1 MMTKHMQSRMNQRG
15 IFKDLVDL
23 ALQYGEPDGD
33 KVRLGRKEI
42 DRLVSGLDT
51 LRATAM
57 KARDKG
63 GLVVVAV
70 GESLV
75 TTYGFEG

>member
-1 MMTKHMQSRMNQRG
+1 MTKHMTVRMNQRG

-23 ALQYGEPDGD
+23 ALQFGEPDGD

-42 DRLVSGLDT
+42 DLLLSNLDA
-51 LRATAM
+51 LRSRAL

-70 GESLV
+70 GERLI
-75 TTYGFEG
+75 TAYGCEG

>member
-1 MMTKHMQSRMNQRG
+1 MTKHMKSRMNQRG

-23 ALQYGEPDGD
+23 ALQFGEPDGD
-33 KVRLGRKEI
+33 KFKLGRKEI
-42 DRLVSGLDT
+42 DRLVTSLDA
-51 LRATAM
+51 LRAKAL

-70 GESLV
+70 GESLI
-75 TTYGFEG
+75 TTYGCEG